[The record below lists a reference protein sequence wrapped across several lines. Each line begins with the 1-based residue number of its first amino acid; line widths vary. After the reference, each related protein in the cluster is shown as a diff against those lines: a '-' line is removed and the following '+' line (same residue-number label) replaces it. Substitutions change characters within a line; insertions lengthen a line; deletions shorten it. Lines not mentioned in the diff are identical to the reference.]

1 MTPSDGRRDR
11 APLSPLP
18 GAPRFLV
25 HVTRTLTHASAPAHT
40 GAAHTACA
48 PGAGAYD
55 GAGDPGGTPG
65 AA

>member
-1 MTPSDGRRDR
+1 MTPAGARRDR
-11 APLSPLP
+11 APLSLPSCGPPL
-18 GAPRFLV
+18 LV
-25 HVTRTLTHASAPAHT
+25 QVTRTLTHASAPVRIT
-40 GAAHTACA
+40 AAHTACA

>member
-1 MTPSDGRRDR
+1 MTRVGARRDR
-11 APLSPLP
+11 APLSSLP
-18 GAPRFLV
+18 GAPRFPV
-25 HVTRTLTHASAPAHT
+25 HVTRTLTHASAPTHT
-40 GAAHTACA
+40 AAAHTVCA